1 MKEIIVSVATSFAVL
16 SSPCLGQLTRC
27 DAAAE
32 MLELGGAKNI
42 SNYEVMG
49 AICNQAWSE
58 GEGEGGDLPVS
69 FVDNFMCPG
78 VFAVLGARKRSVTN
92 RKSSLTRHNQS

>member
-1 MKEIIVSVATSFAVL
+1 
-16 SSPCLGQLTRC
+16 
-27 DAAAE
+27 

-58 GEGEGGDLPVS
+58 GEGEVG
-69 FVDNFMCPG
+69 
-78 VFAVLGARKRSVTN
+78 
-92 RKSSLTRHNQS
+92 